1 MQKGSGVSL
10 RGARDVFWER
20 HWKAF
25 FFVSL
30 YHSFPFGA
38 LELLSSFVF
47 VTQEYCLIRNM
58 TLCLS
63 LILFSPFFPTEQ
75 RKISRRN
82 TRGNRKCETI
92 LLSPPPSVRK
102 FVPLPFHVFPN
113 MEKSC
118 TIYLHCRREKSAVI
132 SFTEKTAWF
141 SRTIQIVFEELAVTD
156 LYFCAESVFEIFDSS
171 IFNCKILDCEPCPPT
186 TRPRQPIEM
195 SKYGKSRNSL
205 KV

>member
-1 MQKGSGVSL
+1 MTISAGKSRHNQEKKTKRAALMQKGSGVSL
-10 RGARDVFWER
+10 RGARD
-20 HWKAF
+20 AF

-118 TIYLHCRREKSAVI
+118 TIYLHCRRKKSAVI
-132 SFTEKTAWF
+132 SFTENTA
-141 SRTIQIVFEELAVTD
+141 
-156 LYFCAESVFEIFDSS
+156 
-171 IFNCKILDCEPCPPT
+171 
-186 TRPRQPIEM
+186 
-195 SKYGKSRNSL
+195 
-205 KV
+205 

>member
-1 MQKGSGVSL
+1 M
-10 RGARDVFWER
+10 R
-20 HWKAF
+20 
-25 FFVSL
+25 
-30 YHSFPFGA
+30 
-38 LELLSSFVF
+38 
-47 VTQEYCLIRNM
+47 
-58 TLCLS
+58 LCQS

-118 TIYLHCRREKSAVI
+118 TIYLHCRRKKSAVI
-132 SFTEKTAWF
+132 SFTENTAWF

-156 LYFCAESVFEIFDSS
+156 LYFCAESVFEIFDSN
-171 IFNCKILDCEPCPPT
+171 IFNCKILHCEPCPPT

>member
-1 MQKGSGVSL
+1 M
-10 RGARDVFWER
+10 F
-20 HWKAF
+20 
-25 FFVSL
+25 
-30 YHSFPFGA
+30 HSFPSGA
-38 LELLSSFVF
+38 LELLPSFVF
-47 VTQEYCLIRNM
+47 VTQQYYLIRNM
-58 TLCLS
+58 RLCQS

-75 RKISRRN
+75 RKTSRRN
-82 TRGNRKCETI
+82 TRGNRKCDTI

-118 TIYLHCRREKSAVI
+118 TIYLHCGRKKSAVI
-132 SFTEKTAWF
+132 SFTEKLLDF
-141 SRTIQIVFEELAVTD
+141 RGPFKLYSRKLAVTN
-156 LYFCAESVFEIFDSS
+156 LNFCAESVFERFNPNLL
-171 IFNCKILDCEPCPPT
+171 NCKILDCETCPPT